1 MTSNCSLAGGKSSEQ
16 SRENIGYKS
25 LTGILQGKVSF
36 APSSNISISDPDNI
50 PTPPG
55 TEAKPSDQGTSP
67 TCSSHAVG
75 KAVGQLLHEKYID
88 CIQSEVIDRLIE
100 LKQSEGNREWP
111 HVFNG
116 VTLDLKVWER
126 DEEEKKGLTNI
137 NIGVFQSTNKEPSK
151 KMAVRE
157 QIIFWDQIYYLKLKY
172 RNKFTMIAG
181 T

>member
-1 MTSNCSLAGGKSSEQ
+1 MP
-16 SRENIGYKS
+16 RH
-25 LTGILQGKVSF
+25 LTLVFLTQTRYPVH
-36 APSSNISISDPDNI
+36 
-50 PTPPG
+50 PG
-55 TEAKPSDQGTSP
+55 PKRN
-67 TCSSHAVG
+67 
-75 KAVGQLLHEKYID
+75 

-137 NIGVFQSTNKEPSK
+137 NIGVFQSTIKEPSK